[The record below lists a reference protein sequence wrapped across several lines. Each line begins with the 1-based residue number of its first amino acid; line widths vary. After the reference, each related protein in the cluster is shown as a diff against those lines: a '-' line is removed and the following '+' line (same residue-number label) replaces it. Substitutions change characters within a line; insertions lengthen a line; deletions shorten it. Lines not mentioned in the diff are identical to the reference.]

1 MCMLALLVLLAGSA
15 QAAPFSDE
23 ERTDSVM
30 ASEFD
35 RIMIDALDGDAQAQY
50 RVGYRYYYG
59 RGVEADVPKAIAFL
73 TRAAKQD
80 HQAAAELLKQVL
92 LYDEGQSPIL
102 GDLAAEDQATI
113 DSITSAARVR

>member
-1 MCMLALLVLLAGSA
+1 MVALLVLMAGSA
-15 QAAPFSDE
+15 QAASFSDE

-59 RGVEADVPKAIAFL
+59 CGVEADVPKAIAFL

-80 HQAAAELLKQVL
+80 H
-92 LYDEGQSPIL
+92 
-102 GDLAAEDQATI
+102 
-113 DSITSAARVR
+113 